1 MSYVKVKVLEIGT
14 KDDLKYWEAQ
24 MLQKGKCWNK
34 FCIGGYTKEELVG
47 VHVCVEDKPEERYLV
62 PLCTECCRT
71 NDLNDVLVNKDHLL
85 INK

>member
-14 KDDLKYWEAQ
+14 IEDLKYWEGQ

-34 FCIGGYTKEELVG
+34 FCIGGYANEELVG
-47 VHVCVEDKPEERYLV
+47 VHVCLEDKTEERYLV

-71 NDLNDVLVNKDHLL
+71 KDLNDVLVNKDHLL
-85 INK
+85 IDK